1 MVVHKLCRSGMVR
14 MVWLFDLAM
23 LGASAAA
30 VLLGLAARPSIVAA
44 AEVPAS
50 LVALWWRQCSG
61 FHCSS
66 APGGGAVLIVLHAVV
81 LYRVTQSVSR
91 H

>member
-1 MVVHKLCRSGMVR
+1 MMVVHKLCRSGMVW
-14 MVWLFDLAM
+14 MVWVFDLSM
-23 LGASAAA
+23 PEASAAA

-50 LVALWWRQCSG
+50 LVALWWRRCSG
-61 FHCSS
+61 LAN

-81 LYRVTQSVSR
+81 VYRVTQSVSR

>member
-1 MVVHKLCRSGMVR
+1 MVW

-23 LGASAAA
+23 PGASAAA
-30 VLLGLAARPSIVAA
+30 VLLGLAVRPSIVAA
-44 AEVPAS
+44 AEVPVS

-61 FHCSS
+61 LHCSS
-66 APGGGAVLIVLHAVV
+66 APGEGAVVVVLHAVV
-81 LYRVTQSVSR
+81 LYSFTQSVSR